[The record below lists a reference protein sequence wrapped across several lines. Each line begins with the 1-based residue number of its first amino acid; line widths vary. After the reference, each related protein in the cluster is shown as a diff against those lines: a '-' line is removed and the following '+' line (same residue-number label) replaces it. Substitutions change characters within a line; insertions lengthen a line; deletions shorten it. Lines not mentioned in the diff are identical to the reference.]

1 MQHEDRPGIDR
12 LIGFLQV
19 KTGLRMPAQAAL
31 ACVLG
36 PDFAHKDAGLS
47 DHYNRYRFIGDKLLN
62 AACGELVSCAVIDGS
77 ATIQAASESYNEA
90 VSRESYGQVF
100 VRQRFLHA
108 GEAFLRKQED
118 MCRVIEKPSLRS
130 CGERLEAVA
139 GAMYV
144 TCRRA
149 DPVIRFGRS
158 MLERHIQKVLAEGVR
173 TLEERVR
180 AHLEHEGVPH
190 SNGATL
196 SFSDAVSH
204 GVHIAHLLF
213 DGVRI
218 TTGSGHSKAN
228 AQKQA
233 LREVL
238 ADRFTVERVGNTIR
252 K

>member
-1 MQHEDRPGIDR
+1 MRHEDRPGIDR
-12 LIGFLQV
+12 LVEFLYH
-19 KTGLRMPAQAAL
+19 KTGIRLSAHAAL

-36 PDFAHKDAGLS
+36 PDFAHKDASLS
-47 DHYNRYRFIGDKLLN
+47 DHYNQYRFIGDKLLN

-77 ATIQAASESYNEA
+77 ATIQVASESYNEA

-100 VRQRFLHA
+100 IQHRFLHA

-118 MCRVIEKPSLRS
+118 MCRAIERPSLRS

-144 TCRRA
+144 ECRRT
-149 DPVIRFGRS
+149 DPVIRFGRN
-158 MLERHIQKVLAEGVR
+158 MLERRLRKVLVEGVR

-196 SFSDAVSH
+196 SFSDTTSH
-204 GVHIAHLLF
+204 GVHISHLLF
-213 DGVRI
+213 DGARI
-218 TTGSGHSKAN
+218 TTGSGHSRAN

-238 ADRFTVERVGNTIR
+238 AGRFTVEKRENAFR